1 VRLPEHLLRKI
12 ESAGYRV
19 SGARDALGEGQD
31 GPLTVIAQN
40 EATGE
45 KYTVTVTEQGAE
57 GETKALQQLVEKIGL
72 SAGRGQ

>member
-1 VRLPEHLLRKI
+1 MRLPEHLLRKI

-19 SGARDALGEGQD
+19 SGARDALGDGQD

-45 KYTVTVTEQGAE
+45 RYSVTMLQKGKE

-72 SAGRGQ
+72 SAGSGQ